1 MDYYKLISELGFPMA
16 AALCAGYFVYMTL
29 KFILAGVIGN
39 IRSIQSIIISL
50 DKRVKTMD
58 DDLLKIDIL
67 VSKVVG
73 LPPDVERVSRI
84 DGSGG
89 DRKD

>member
-16 AALCAGYFVYMTL
+16 AALSAGYFVYLTL

-39 IRSIQSIIISL
+39 IRSIQSIIIAL

-84 DGSGG
+84 DARDG

>member
-39 IRSIQSIIISL
+39 IKSIQAIILSL
-50 DKRVKTMD
+50 DKRVKSMD

-84 DGSGG
+84 DESGG